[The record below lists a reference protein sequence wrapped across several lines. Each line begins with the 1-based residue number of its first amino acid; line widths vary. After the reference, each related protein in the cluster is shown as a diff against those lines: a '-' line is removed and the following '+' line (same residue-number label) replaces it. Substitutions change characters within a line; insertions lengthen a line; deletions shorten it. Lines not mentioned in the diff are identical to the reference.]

1 MVTKPFAVYYLT
13 VISIEQAY
21 IYSTFSLQPEKLPMT
36 TRLAIA
42 EDHALIREGLKS
54 LLAHVP
60 DIEIVADTGD
70 GTKVE
75 QLLAQTSVDLLL
87 LDLDLPGCH
96 GIALAARIKQQHP
109 NVKILI
115 LTGSTDHAS
124 VIQAFAAGADGYLL
138 KHEDS
143 SELLEAIPAVIKNTR
158 YVSKLL
164 GPIDNF
170 QECNDQITPREQ
182 QILKL
187 IAAGLS
193 TQQIADTLAVSIL
206 TVRKHRQNLMQK
218 LALHNA
224 VELTRYALRP
234 GSE

>member
-1 MVTKPFAVYYLT
+1 
-13 VISIEQAY
+13 
-21 IYSTFSLQPEKLPMT
+21 MT

-60 DIEIVADTGD
+60 DLEVVAETGD
-70 GTKVE
+70 GAKVE
-75 QLLAQTSVDLLL
+75 QLLAQTQTDLLL

-96 GIALAARIKQQHP
+96 GIALAARIKQLHP
-109 NVKILI
+109 AIKILI
-115 LTGSTDHAS
+115 LTGSTNYSS

-143 SELLEAIPAVIKNTR
+143 SELLEAIPAILKNNR
-158 YVSKLL
+158 YISKLL
-164 GPIDNF
+164 GPIHNF
-170 QECNDQITPREQ
+170 QECHDQVTPREQ

-187 IAAGLS
+187 IAAGQS
-193 TQQIADTLAVSIL
+193 TQKIADTLEVSIL

-224 VELTRYALRP
+224 VELTRYALRS
-234 GSE
+234 GTE

>member
-1 MVTKPFAVYYLT
+1 
-13 VISIEQAY
+13 
-21 IYSTFSLQPEKLPMT
+21 MT
-36 TRLAIA
+36 TRLAIV

-60 DIEIVADTGD
+60 DLEIVADTGD
-70 GTKVE
+70 GAKVE
-75 QLLAQTSVDLLL
+75 QLLAQTQADLLL

-109 NVKILI
+109 AIKILI

-143 SELLEAIPAVIKNTR
+143 NELLEAIPAVLKNKR
-158 YVSKLL
+158 YISKLL

-170 QECNDQITPREQ
+170 QECSEQVTPREQ

-187 IAAGLS
+187 IAAGQS
-193 TQQIADTLAVSIL
+193 TQQIADTLEVSIL

-234 GSE
+234 GTE

>member
-1 MVTKPFAVYYLT
+1 
-13 VISIEQAY
+13 
-21 IYSTFSLQPEKLPMT
+21 MT
-36 TRLAIA
+36 IRLAIA

-54 LLAHVP
+54 LLAHIS
-60 DIEIVADTGD
+60 DLEIVADTGD
-70 GTKVE
+70 GAKVE
-75 QLLAQTSVDLLL
+75 QLLAQTQTDLLL

-96 GIALAARIKQQHP
+96 GIALTARIKQHHP
-109 NVKILI
+109 HIKILI

-143 SELLEAIPAVIKNTR
+143 DELLEAIPAVLKNTR
-158 YVSKLL
+158 YISKLL

-170 QECNDQITPREQ
+170 QEHSDQVTPREQ

-187 IAAGLS
+187 IATGLS
-193 TQQIADTLAVSIL
+193 TQQIADALEVSIL

-234 GSE
+234 GTE

>member
-1 MVTKPFAVYYLT
+1 
-13 VISIEQAY
+13 
-21 IYSTFSLQPEKLPMT
+21 MT

-60 DIEIVADTGD
+60 DLEIVADTGD
-70 GTKVE
+70 GAKVE
-75 QLLAQTSVDLLL
+75 QLLAQTQADLLL

-96 GIALAARIKQQHP
+96 GIALTARIKQQYP
-109 NVKILI
+109 NIKILI

-124 VIQAFAAGADGYLL
+124 VIQAFTAGADGYLL

-143 SELLEAIPAVIKNTR
+143 SELLEAIPAVLKNKR
-158 YVSKLL
+158 YISKLL
-164 GPIDNF
+164 GPIENV
-170 QECNDQITPREQ
+170 QEVSEQVTPREQ

-187 IAAGLS
+187 IAAGQS
-193 TQQIADTLAVSIL
+193 TQQIADTLQLSIL

-234 GSE
+234 GTE